1 MFRIYFVL
9 LLFFLASC
17 ATTSSD
23 SNIVEGDNNY
33 IDYDYIGTW
42 VDLRGNIVLDIKN
55 NATDIIFYDSGMLYY
70 INSINKKT
78 NNEYILYL
86 KDNKNIFLYIKF
98 YSDISSEIFIYS
110 DNSLVSKLILD
121 KV

>member
-1 MFRIYFVL
+1 MIVYFL
-9 LLFFLASC
+9 CLEYILFYYYFFLASC

-23 SNIVEGDNNY
+23 SNIVEDNNY

-70 INSINKKT
+70 INSINKKL
-78 NNEYILYL
+78 II
-86 KDNKNIFLYIKF
+86 NIYCT
-98 YSDISSEIFIYS
+98 
-110 DNSLVSKLILD
+110 
-121 KV
+121 

>member
-23 SNIVEGDNNY
+23 SNIVEDNNY

-78 NNEYILYL
+78 NNEYIFVL
-86 KDNKNIFLYIKF
+86 KR
-98 YSDISSEIFIYS
+98 
-110 DNSLVSKLILD
+110 
-121 KV
+121 